1 MIERL
6 FAALVVAL
14 LVLVPGLLLSWA
26 VFYNQPFGRFTKFFF
41 GIIFGLL
48 SVPAL
53 AVLEF
58 TFLGIGMSAG
68 LVFANAILISIASLA
83 IIWKQ
88 RGSLGAGHMVP
99 KAESISVDALR
110 DLVLKNKVLAL
121 LAAVI
126 FFGFFA
132 RIATSWNP
140 VFFEFDPYYYD
151 FLTESIVK
159 DGSVPVMGP
168 DAFFPQMKF
177 HRDSP
182 LMQYMTA
189 GWYLVYQQVAG
200 IPFDKFELIRVIQL
214 YPAIVGALLSFLA
227 FAMMREETGDKIAL
241 LVAAMF
247 AFTPQLIKKL
257 SAGVSEQ
264 QPFGI
269 FLILLIFAAFALA
282 IKTKSYRVA
291 LVAGATMFFAMIG
304 TLQFIFPFM
313 VLTGFILIQTVLDF
327 VSGRLDNKTIAINGI
342 VVAGAVLG
350 NVALKIYQAS
360 AFDANF
366 FANGVYL
373 LVASLVPALAFL
385 AAEKWGLLGHVSA
398 MGRRHNLSETRSRII
413 LVAAVLVALG
423 LVFAFTP
430 LNQRVTG
437 YVDAV
442 LGISKAG
449 KPILMTVQ
457 EEGRSST
464 AFDES
469 SYGFFHGMFGPE
481 NLLVF
486 VTLLVSAVMV
496 LDLISK
502 NKPHFALAAGGT
514 AFALVAFN
522 EPVDYAVRMVAEFF
536 GASQSAILRAFTENN
551 VLVFMVISI
560 AAASIS
566 YLVADR
572 KNKLLLFSLLVFF
585 PIAFIGLQKVKYTLH
600 LAFALSI
607 LFGFLLAES
616 SRCIEQ
622 MSKLFSLASHET
634 AQKLSSAFFL
644 VIGSLMVLS
653 QLVYA
658 VGSPVV
664 VFCDDTPIGTTV
676 NPISRQF
683 AIPGKEVFSS
693 MAALCYGSITSDWL
707 ETTKWMR
714 TSTEKGSRFMSWWDY
729 GHWTTFFGERYTVID
744 PNNIFDEYDQQVA
757 RAIVGDSFENLVETM
772 EYHDADYLMLDSE
785 LVPKWG
791 ALVYLSG
798 SWGGVSY
805 DTPNGAFTGLYRE
818 PDPKNNKNATALIED
833 WRKGPGQSSYEQ
845 EHYFENVYAMF
856 SRDAAGQITVLPCP
870 GKFPRPAYYSTLTGA
885 VYCLLE
891 GSTPEEH
898 KLFFL
903 KNGQTGEQ
911 VPMEKPALIRTGSDS
926 RVSLRPI
933 DQSGNVFIDVNPASS
948 RSFLNLKPDLKTV
961 SDGRF
966 ESKLF
971 GSMFVQFYFCDF
983 LGTCGKLKEK
993 GFEYAY
999 RSPGGQ
1005 VKIFKRVK

>member
-6 FAALVVAL
+6 FAALVTAL

-26 VFYNQPFGRFTKFFF
+26 VFYNLSFGRFTKFFF

-58 TFLGIGMSAG
+58 TFLGIGMSPG

-83 IIWKQ
+83 LIWKQ
-88 RGSLGAGHMVP
+88 RGSLDAGHLIP
-99 KAESISVDALR
+99 KAESVSVDALR
-110 DLVLKNKVLAL
+110 ELVFKNKVLSL
-121 LAAVI
+121 LVI
-126 FFGFFA
+126 VVLFGFFA
-132 RIATSWNP
+132 RISTSWNP

-159 DGSVPVMGP
+159 GGSVPVLGA

-269 FLILLIFAAFALA
+269 FLILLIFTAFALA

-327 VSGRLDNKTIAINGI
+327 VSGRLDYKTIAINGI

-373 LVASLVPALAFL
+373 LVASLVPSLAFL

-398 MGRRHNLSETRSRII
+398 IGRRHNLSETRSRIM

-423 LVFAFTP
+423 LVFALTP

-464 AFDES
+464 AYDES

-502 NKPHFALAAGGT
+502 NKPHFALAAGAT

-522 EPVDYAVRMVAEFF
+522 EPVDYAVRLVAEFF

-551 VLVFMVISI
+551 VLVFMAISI

-566 YLVADR
+566 YLVSDR

-622 MSKLFSLASHET
+622 ISKLFSLASHET

-644 VIGSLMVLS
+644 AIGSLMVLS
-653 QLVYA
+653 QFVYA

-664 VFCDDTPIGTTV
+664 ISCDPQV
-676 NPISRQF
+676 NSITQQF

-693 MAALCYGSITSDWL
+693 MAALCYGSITPDWL

-744 PNNIFDEYDQQVA
+744 PNNAYDEYDQEVA
-757 RAIVGDSFENLVETM
+757 RAIVGGSFENLVETM
-772 EYHDADYLMLDSE
+772 KYHEANYLMLDSE

-805 DTPNGAFTGLYRE
+805 DTPNGVFNGLYRE
-818 PDPKNNKNATALIED
+818 PDPKNNKHATALIED
-833 WRKGPGQSSYEQ
+833 WRKGPGQSTYEQ
-845 EHYFENVYAMF
+845 EHYFENIYAMF
-856 SRDAAGQITVLPCP
+856 TRDATGQIILMPCP
-870 GKFPRPAYYSTLTGA
+870 GKFPRPAYYSTLTGG

-891 GSTPEEH
+891 GATPASH
-898 KLFFL
+898 KLFYL

-911 VPMEKPALIRTGSDS
+911 VPLENPVLLQTGNDA

-933 DQSGNVFIDVNPASS
+933 DQSGNIFIDVNPASA
-948 RSFLNLKPDLKTV
+948 RAFLNLKPDLKTI
-961 SDGRF
+961 SEGRV

-971 GSMFVQFYFCDF
+971 DSMFVQFYFCDA
-983 LGTCGKLKEK
+983 LGTCDKLKEK

-1005 VKIFKRVK
+1005 VKIFKRLN